1 MLQCLLID
9 DSLTIQKAIKL
20 TLANYDI
27 NVTVTGSLQEAMKLV
42 SSQKPDFIISD
53 AWLNGEATPE
63 GFKRLSIQAHSSCL
77 FLKGSYQDIQEDKFR
92 EEGFFHFLKKP
103 FESEQL
109 IQEIELILKRNLP
122 RKDELSFPSSNPND
136 TVSAQTIAEQT
147 QAVFLDPK
155 KPSSFK
161 EQSSYGNDI
170 APSPKQDTLE
180 STDSNKNFLDS
191 EQNPFRTHEF
201 PTPHHP
207 SSTSEPQ
214 NLPPIPK
221 IPEETKSQDSFLS
234 FKDELKLQE
243 QNNPASNKAPS
254 TFNPDFLKKSSFS
267 EDQTQNVTLPP
278 PPPPP
283 PSFSSSKNI
292 ENFSNNLNTSAKASE
307 LNSNLTNPFSG
318 MSEFKEEGSFAPSSS
333 FLSSSNK
340 EDTDPM
346 LHSSSFIQEPKNIE
360 ETLKKLITQHLQDEI
375 LVNIKETIDNY
386 CQTHFKKIAKEIIS
400 EKIDKLLE
408 EKTKI
413 KDY

>member
-27 NVTVTGSLQEAMKLV
+27 NVTVTGSLQEAIKLV
-42 SSQKPDFIISD
+42 SSQKPDIIISD

-77 FLKGSYQDIQEDKFR
+77 FLKGSYQDIQEDKFK

-147 QAVFLDPK
+147 QTVFLDPK

-170 APSPKQDTLE
+170 APGSKQDTSE
-180 STDSNKNFLDS
+180 SSGS
-191 EQNPFRTHEF
+191 EPNPFRTPEF
-201 PTPHHP
+201 PTPQHP
-207 SSTSEPQ
+207 GSTSFLQ
-214 NLPPIPK
+214 DLPPLPK
-221 IPEETKSQDSFLS
+221 IPEEAKSQDSFLS

-243 QNNPASNKAPS
+243 QNNHPTSNKDLS
-254 TFNPDFLKKSSFS
+254 TFNPEFVKKSSFI

-283 PSFSSSKNI
+283 PSFSSSKNLSGS
-292 ENFSNNLNTSAKASE
+292 FDNLNTSSNKVSE
-307 LNSNLTNPFSG
+307 SSSNLTNPFSG
-318 MSEFKEEGSFAPSSS
+318 MSAFKEEGSFTPSSS
-333 FLSSSNK
+333 FSSSSNK

-346 LHSSSFIQEPKNIE
+346 LSSASLIQEPNNIE
-360 ETLKKLITQHLQDEI
+360 ETLKKLIAQHLQDEI
-375 LVNIKETIDNY
+375 LVNIKETISNY
-386 CQTHFKKIAKEIIS
+386 CQAHFKKIAREIIS
-400 EKIDKLLE
+400 EKIDQLLE
-408 EKTKI
+408 EKTKL